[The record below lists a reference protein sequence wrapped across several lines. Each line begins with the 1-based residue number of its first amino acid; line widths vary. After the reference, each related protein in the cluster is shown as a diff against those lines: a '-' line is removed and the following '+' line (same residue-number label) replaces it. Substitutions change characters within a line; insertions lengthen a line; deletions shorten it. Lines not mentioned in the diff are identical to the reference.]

1 MLNKVWYLLDSEQ
14 RSSAIVIACLMLV
27 GMLLE
32 TLGLG
37 LVIPVLT
44 LIIESDLIET
54 YPFMLPILDMLGS
67 PSHEQLVIIAML
79 SLVVV
84 YFVKTLYLAFLAWRQ
99 AKYISGI
106 DAELS
111 HRLFSQYLRQPYAF
125 HLQRNSAQLI
135 RNTINF
141 SGTIAGVIHQSL
153 LIAMEAL
160 VLLGISILLIN
171 FEPLGAFMVMS
182 LFCLSGCCYSYI
194 TRKHMLRWGEESATN
209 EGLRIQHVQQGLGA
223 AKDLKLLGR
232 GNGFIEQYNH
242 HNIRSAH
249 LRKRQSTFDA
259 LPRLIL
265 ELFAVAGLASL
276 VIVMVNKGNHIGSL
290 LPIIGLFAAS
300 AFRLLPS
307 VNRVISAVQYLRF
320 TLPVVNTI
328 YDEVQLFEKIKPSP
342 CRGTLSFEDNLS
354 LSNVNFNY
362 LNTKSQTLTDIN
374 LKVPKG
380 STIGFIGESGAG
392 KSTLVDIILGLL
404 TPETG
409 KVKVDGVDIE
419 TSIRGW
425 QERIGYVPQSIYLTD
440 DTLRRNIAFGL
451 HDEKINENSVLGAV
465 KAAQLDQFVKSLP
478 EGLDTV
484 VGERGVRLSGGQQQ
498 RIGIA
503 RSLYHD
509 PSVLVL
515 DEATSSLD
523 TDTEREVM
531 DAVRKLHGKKTIL
544 IVAHRLSTV
553 EDCDYLYHLEAGKII
568 DEGAPNLILNQ
579 CAVNVE

>member
-1 MLNKVWYLLDSEQ
+1 M
-14 RSSAIVIACLMLV
+14 
-27 GMLLE
+27 
-32 TLGLG
+32 
-37 LVIPVLT
+37 
-44 LIIESDLIET
+44 
-54 YPFMLPILDMLGS
+54 
-67 PSHEQLVIIAML
+67 
-79 SLVVV
+79 
-84 YFVKTLYLAFLAWRQ
+84 
-99 AKYISGI
+99 
-106 DAELS
+106 
-111 HRLFSQYLRQPYAF
+111 
-125 HLQRNSAQLI
+125 
-135 RNTINF
+135 
-141 SGTIAGVIHQSL
+141 
-153 LIAMEAL
+153 
-160 VLLGISILLIN
+160 
-171 FEPLGAFMVMS
+171 
-182 LFCLSGCCYSYI
+182 
-194 TRKHMLRWGEESATN
+194 
-209 EGLRIQHVQQGLGA
+209 
-223 AKDLKLLGR
+223 
-232 GNGFIEQYNH
+232 
-242 HNIRSAH
+242 
-249 LRKRQSTFDA
+249 
-259 LPRLIL
+259 L

-276 VIVMVNKGNHIGSL
+276 VIVIVYKGNHIETL

-307 VNRVISAVQYLRF
+307 VNRVITAVQYLRF
-320 TLPVVNTI
+320 TLPVINTI
-328 YDEVQLFEKIKPSP
+328 YDEVRLFEKIKASPS
-342 CRGTLSFEDNLS
+342 RGMLSFEDNLS

-362 LNTKSQTLTDIN
+362 LNTKSQTLVDIN
-374 LKVPKG
+374 LRVPKG

-451 HDEKINENSVLGAV
+451 HDEKIDENSVLGAV
-465 KAAQLDQFVKSLP
+465 EAAQLDQFVKSLP

-553 EDCDYLYHLEAGKII
+553 EDCDYLYHLKAGKVI
-568 DEGAPNLILNQ
+568 DEGAPNLRLNQ
-579 CAVNVE
+579 RAVNEE